1 MSLVDANGKPINP
14 LGGKVPGASESA
26 ATVEGLPGWMH
37 GAKYRADDDI
47 ITLLV
52 AVPASTHALAHLLA
66 LEATPEQARV
76 MIDVLTRL
84 VAQSEAV
91 VLDASAS
98 SD

>member
-1 MSLVDANGKPINP
+1 VSLLDANGNPINP
-14 LGGKVPGASESA
+14 LGGKVPGAAEQSA
-26 ATVEGLPGWMH
+26 IVEGLPGWLH

-52 AVPASTHALAHLLA
+52 GVPASTHALAHLLA
-66 LEATPEQARV
+66 LETTPEQARAL
-76 MIDVLTRL
+76 IDALTKL

-91 VLDASAS
+91 VLDASTS